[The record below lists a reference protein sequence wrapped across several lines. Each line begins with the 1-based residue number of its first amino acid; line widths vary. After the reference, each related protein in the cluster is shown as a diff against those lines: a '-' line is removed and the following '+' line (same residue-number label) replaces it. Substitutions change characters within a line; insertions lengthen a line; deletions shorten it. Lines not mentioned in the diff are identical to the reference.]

1 MSIQIVINQ
10 NQQTI
15 SFLEAKDYDSAIVS
29 SSFALEWLGSIPPI
43 MSQQDE
49 EILHSGSSS
58 SSSPE
63 SSFDQCMLLTS
74 IPEGDDQFGTLTF
87 MYTRAI
93 LLPSNVTDHG
103 IITPILIF
111 NAALAHHLAAMRKDE
126 RSPQY
131 LDRAMQLYTLVYH
144 SQDVMENPLFHF
156 VVYNNAALIDLQI
169 GGNQDTWKAYFRHLV
184 HIYMILV
191 DESCISELRHIQ
203 GFLGSL
209 LTTKPAAAAA

>member
-1 MSIQIVINQ
+1 MSLQTVINQ

-15 SFLEAKDYDSAIVS
+15 AFLEAREYDNAIVS
-29 SSFALEWLGSIPPI
+29 SSSALECLGSIPMMMP
-43 MSQQDE
+43 QQDDDDL
-49 EILHSGSSS
+49 LHQISS

-63 SSFDQCMLLTS
+63 FSFDQCMLLTS
-74 IPEGDDQFGTLTF
+74 IPEGDDQCGTHAF
-87 MYTRAI
+87 MYNHAI
-93 LLPSNVTDHG
+93 PLPSNVTDRG

-111 NAALAHHLAAMRKDE
+111 NAALAHHLVAMRKDE

-144 SQDVMENPLFHF
+144 SQDIVQNPLFHF
-156 VVYNNAALIDLQI
+156 VIYNNAALIDLQI
-169 GGNQDTWKAYFRHLV
+169 GNKDTWKACLGHLV

-209 LTTKPAAAAA
+209 MATMPVAAAA